1 MKEYNN
7 LTNYKQEDFLEYEI
21 IKYLHKV
28 SQTTTRTQLAKYLV
42 ENVDSIP
49 KDALNWKKSRKTG
62 RFYQPFMKRL
72 SFALTSL
79 YKAGLIDHPKRGI
92 TVLSKAGQSINPND
106 EKHIHE
112 LVIQAWKKTV

>member
-7 LTNYKQEDFLEYEI
+7 LTIYEKEDFLEYEI

-28 SQTTTRTQLAKYLV
+28 SRTTTRTQLAKYLV
-42 ENVDSIP
+42 ENVDYIP
-49 KDALNWKKSRKTG
+49 KDALNSKKSHKTG
-62 RFYQPFMKRL
+62 RSYQPFMNRL

-112 LVIQAWKKTV
+112 LVIQGWK

>member
-7 LTNYKQEDFLEYEI
+7 LTNYQQEDFLEYEI
-21 IKYLHKV
+21 MKYLHKV

-49 KDALNWKKSRKTG
+49 KDALKSKKSRKTG
-62 RFYQPFMKRL
+62 RYYQPFMNRL

-79 YKAGLIDHPKRGI
+79 YKAGLMIILSGELRFYQKPVK
-92 TVLSKAGQSINPND
+92 VLILMMRSAFMN
-106 EKHIHE
+106 
-112 LVIQAWKKTV
+112 W

>member
-7 LTNYKQEDFLEYEI
+7 LTNYQQEDFLEYEI
-21 IKYLHKV
+21 MKYLHKV

-49 KDALNWKKSRKTG
+49 KDALKSKKSRKTG
-62 RFYQPFMKRL
+62 RYYQPFMNRL
-72 SFALTSL
+72 RFALTSL

>member
-1 MKEYNN
+1 MN
-7 LTNYKQEDFLEYEI
+7 
-21 IKYLHKV
+21 
-28 SQTTTRTQLAKYLV
+28 
-42 ENVDSIP
+42 
-49 KDALNWKKSRKTG
+49 
-62 RFYQPFMKRL
+62 RL

-112 LVIQAWKKTV
+112 LVIQGWK

>member
-21 IKYLHKV
+21 MKYLHKV